1 MIGKDL
7 QSTAMSDSLPNYVSP
22 IAICTFSLDTNLLVG
37 RSFMDRFELQ
47 WKDVVKFFTKSEIF
61 QIENDPITMR
71 DWVFERDNNTRIQV
85 LKKYFS
91 SRKYIFV
98 VETQMYRIEAG
109 NKQEFQVLVSVK
121 YQHHIRNLY
130 HMQCS
135 YGWGGL
141 GSQHAGHQT

>member
-1 MIGKDL
+1 
-7 QSTAMSDSLPNYVSP
+7 
-22 IAICTFSLDTNLLVG
+22 
-37 RSFMDRFELQ
+37 MDRFELQ
-47 WKDVVKFFTKSEIF
+47 WKDFVKFFTKSEIF

-71 DWVFERDNNTRIQV
+71 DWVFERDNYTRIQV
-85 LKKYFS
+85 LTKYFS